1 MEHRKNTIVLVP
13 FCFTGMGIFRVWTET
28 IYSNGS
34 LSFPA
39 QAETGCGFAV
49 FNILAAAILLTLAF
63 SARKIAPLYDKKS
76 AYLLAGGCLS
86 VSAFLNFASIPLPAY
101 ALPLGITAVML
112 GALGIALIIL
122 LWSEL
127 FSCLNPLRVGLYF
140 SGGLIVGV
148 LILWLFKGLA
158 LPWLCVC
165 TCLIPLLSL
174 YCLRQAYAQLSTEE
188 HPHATWGHYTFPWKP
203 IAIVALFSFSYG
215 LCETLFQTTLGI
227 HSGLGCVVAALIVY
241 ASVNIQRI
249 DFKYSLVY
257 QLAGVSMILSLLPLS
272 GAVPL
277 WSQICEFL
285 ALAGYTFALIAIMV
299 ILSNIS
305 YQYGVN
311 AVWLFGIERAVR
323 LLSVQGGLEL
333 SHILNTLNTPS
344 MLGSSRLLINV
355 FIAIM
360 IVLAMRFFLSEKQL
374 TSPWGAVLKG
384 RSDNDATSVQNRI
397 GEKCNEVAKAFNLT
411 PREAEIMLLLANGK
425 KPAQIEQQLYVASS
439 TVKTHIKHLYQKLDI
454 HSRKDLFDLL
464 GIAANPNATTKN
476 PPRDILRQ

>member
-1 MEHRKNTIVLVP
+1 MEHRKNTIVLIP

-39 QAETGCGFAV
+39 QAETGCGFAA
-49 FNILAAAILLTLAF
+49 FNILAAAMLLIFAF

-86 VSAFLNFASIPLPAY
+86 VSALLNFASILFPAY
-101 ALPLGITAVML
+101 AFLLGITAVIL

-140 SGGLIVGV
+140 SGGLIVGA

-158 LPWLCVC
+158 LPWLCAC
-165 TCLIPLLSL
+165 TCLIPPLSL
-174 YCLRQAYAQLSTEE
+174 YCLRQAYARLSIEE
-188 HPHATWGHYTFPWKP
+188 RPHATWGHYTFPWKP

-227 HSGLGCVVAALIVY
+227 HSGLGCVTAALIVY
-241 ASVNIQRI
+241 VGVSIRRI

-272 GAVPL
+272 GIVPL
-277 WSQICEFL
+277 WSQMCEFL

-333 SHILNTLNTPS
+333 SHALNTLS
-344 MLGSSRLLINV
+344 MPGGSRLLVNI

-360 IVLAMRFFLSEKQL
+360 IILAIRFFLSEKQL

-384 RSDNDATSVQNRI
+384 GSDNDATSVQNRI
-397 GEKCNEVAKAFNLT
+397 GEKCNEVAKAFSLT

-464 GIAANPNATTKN
+464 GIATDPNETTKN
-476 PPRDILRQ
+476 PSRDTLRQ